1 MINRMN
7 IKDKYSIVRVSS
19 DWVKRIIEENHYL
32 HRVSQTSYAFGLF
45 ERNTKDMVGAITYGN
60 PGSPTVAPSI
70 CGEEERME
78 VIELKRL
85 WTEDDTPTNTESWL
99 IANSMKEVDKD
110 IIISYADSDEDHV
123 GTVYQAT
130 NWIYTGMSGGGTMW
144 SVKDSNMHPRSL
156 HNVYDT
162 IDDAKEDLGDKLV
175 QVEVSQKHR
184 YVYFN
189 CDKRRKRELMEKL
202 KYDIKE
208 YPKREE

>member
-1 MINRMN
+1 MN

-19 DWVKRIIEENHYL
+19 DWIKEIVEEKHYL
-32 HRVSQTSYAFGLF
+32 HRMGASSYCFGLF
-45 ERNTKDMVGAITYGN
+45 ETYTKDLVGAITYGT
-60 PGSPTVAPSI
+60 PTSPALAKGI
-70 CGEEERME
+70 CGEDERLN
-78 VIELKRL
+78 VIELTRL
-85 WTEDDTPTNTESWL
+85 WTEDDTPTNTESYL
-99 IANSMKEVDKD
+99 IGNTIPKLNKEILVSFADK
-110 IIISYADSDEDHV
+110 SKGHV

>member
-1 MINRMN
+1 MS
-7 IKDKYSIVRVSS
+7 IKDKYHVERITFQ
-19 DWVKRIIEENHYL
+19 DCKEWILYKHYAKRIPSI
-32 HRVSQTSYAFGLF
+32 SYAFGLF